1 MFRKF
6 LYSRFVS
13 IILKSV
19 LSCFYDKK
27 YIRGKFFDQYRMA
40 FWWGIRSIP
49 RSFYLRRLGVRWPI
63 GRNTTVL
70 GGVK

>member
-1 MFRKF
+1 MFRKV

-27 YIRGKFFDQYRMA
+27 YIGGKFFDQYRMG
-40 FWWGIRSIP
+40 F
-49 RSFYLRRLGVRWPI
+49 
-63 GRNTTVL
+63 
-70 GGVK
+70 GGVYVLFQGRFI